1 VAENSLLE
9 SGYLIQ
15 RLLTAIVQAWKRKNW
30 VIMALAQVEGCA
42 LIAEKLE
49 ARRYREFFTTN
60 QNLANDAWE
69 F

>member
-1 VAENSLLE
+1 
-9 SGYLIQ
+9 
-15 RLLTAIVQAWKRKNW
+15 
-30 VIMALAQVEGCA
+30 MALAQVEGCA